1 MPDSPTFDSFGVP
14 ETAPQPLAG
23 KTALVTGAA
32 KRIGRAI
39 ALKLAAAGANVA
51 ITYFGSQA
59 DAEETVRALAGFDV
73 EAFAVRTDLNDP
85 DSIRESVAAV
95 VEEFGRL
102 DILVNNAG
110 VFESAALEQITVA
123 QWDHMFSTNTRAPF
137 LVAQAA
143 YPHLR
148 AAEGGGRIIHIGSLG
163 GTHPWATH
171 AHYCTSKAALHMLS
185 QTMAKAWAPEISV
198 NCVAPGMIVQGE
210 VGEGHAHFAE
220 RTPMG
225 RNGTADDVAEAVL
238 FFATGPH
245 FITGQLLGVDGG
257 LGL

>member
-1 MPDSPTFDSFGVP
+1 MGEAREIESRSVSEPD
-14 ETAPQPLAG
+14 ARPLAG
-23 KTALVTGAA
+23 KTALVSGAA

-39 ALKLAAAGANVA
+39 ALALAASGANVA
-51 ITYFGSQA
+51 ITYRDSQA
-59 DAEETVRALAGFDV
+59 EAEETVRDLAALDV
-73 EAFAVRTDLNDP
+73 DALAVRTDLGDP
-85 DSIRESVAAV
+85 ESIRETVAAV

-110 VFESAALEQITVA
+110 VFESAELESITVE
-123 QWDHMFSTNTRAPF
+123 QWDAMFATNTRSPF
-137 LVAQAA
+137 LLAQAA

-148 AAEGGGRIIHIGSLG
+148 AAGGRIINIGSLG

-210 VGEGHAHFAE
+210 VGEAYAEFAE
-220 RTPMG
+220 RTPMR
-225 RNGTADDVAEAVL
+225 RNGTAEDVAAAVL

-245 FITGQLLGVDGG
+245 FITGQLLAVDGG

>member
-1 MPDSPTFDSFGVP
+1 MDEPRPTERSGRTGSIP
-14 ETAPQPLAG
+14 PLAG

-51 ITYFGSQA
+51 ISYRDSQSE
-59 DAEETVRALAGFDV
+59 AEQTVRDLAAFEAGALA
-73 EAFAVRTDLNDP
+73 VRCDLSDP
-85 DSIRESVAAV
+85 QAIREAVAAV
-95 VEEFGRL
+95 VAEFGSL
-102 DILVNNAG
+102 DLLVNNAG
-110 VFESAALEQITVA
+110 LFESAALEEITLA
-123 QWDHMFSTNTRAPF
+123 QWDQMFATNTRAPF

-148 AAEGGGRIIHIGSLG
+148 AARGRVVNIGSLG

-185 QTMAKAWAPEISV
+185 ETMAKAWAPEIAV

-210 VGEGHAHFAE
+210 VDPAYVHFAE
-220 RTPMG
+220 KTPMR
-225 RNGTADDVAEAVL
+225 RNGTAEDVADAVL

-245 FITGQLLGVDGG
+245 FITGQLLAVDGG

>member
-1 MPDSPTFDSFGVP
+1 MSEAKFTESIDAS
-14 ETAPQPLAG
+14 ERPLAG

-39 ALKLAAAGANVA
+39 ALQLAARGANVA
-51 ITYFGSQA
+51 ITYRGSQPA
-59 DAEETVRALAGFDV
+59 AEATVCDLAALGVDAL
-73 EAFAVRTDLNDP
+73 AVRTDLGDSE
-85 DSIRESVAAV
+85 SIRETVAAV
-95 VEEFGRL
+95 VEEFGQL

-110 VFESAALEQITVA
+110 VFESAALESITVE
-123 QWDHMFSTNTRAPF
+123 QWDHMFTTNTRAPF
-137 LVAQAA
+137 LMAQAA

-148 AAEGGGRIIHIGSLG
+148 AVNGRIINIGSLG
-163 GTHPWATH
+163 GTHAWSTH

-210 VGEGHAHFAE
+210 VGEAYVHFAE
-220 RTPMG
+220 RTPMK
-225 RNGTADDVAEAVL
+225 RNGTVEDVAAAVQ

-245 FITGQLLGVDGG
+245 FVTGQLMIVDGG

>member
-1 MPDSPTFDSFGVP
+1 MPEAHSTEIQTQVK
-14 ETAPQPLAG
+14 PLAG
-23 KTALVTGAA
+23 QTVLVTGGA

-39 ALKLAAAGANVA
+39 ALRLAASGANVA
-51 ITYFGSQA
+51 ITYRGSQS
-59 DAEETVRALAGFDV
+59 DAEATVRDLAQFGVDAL
-73 EAFAVRTDLNDP
+73 AVRTDLGDAE
-85 DSIRESVAAV
+85 SIREMVAAV

-102 DILVNNAG
+102 DIVVNNAG
-110 VFESAALEQITVA
+110 VFESAALESITVE
-123 QWDHMFSTNTRAPF
+123 QWDHMFATNTRAPF
-137 LVAQAA
+137 LVGQAA

-148 AAEGGGRIIHIGSLG
+148 KAKGRIINIGSLG
-163 GTHPWATH
+163 GTHAWATH

-210 VGEGHAHFAE
+210 VGEAYVHFAE
-220 RTPMG
+220 RTPMR
-225 RNGTADDVAEAVL
+225 RNGTVEDVAEAVL

-245 FITGQLLGVDGG
+245 FVTGQLMMVDGG

>member
-1 MPDSPTFDSFGVP
+1 MAEANSTETHDRSAMPVK
-14 ETAPQPLAG
+14 PLAG
-23 KTALVTGAA
+23 QTALITGGA

-39 ALKLAAAGANVA
+39 ALRFAASGANVA
-51 ITYFGSQA
+51 ITYRGSQS
-59 DAEETVRALAGFDV
+59 DAEGTVRDLAELGVDAL
-73 EAFAVRTDLNDP
+73 AVRTDLGDAE
-85 DSIRESVAAV
+85 SIREMVAAV

-102 DILVNNAG
+102 DIVVNNAG
-110 VFESAALEQITVA
+110 VFESVALESITVE

-148 AAEGGGRIIHIGSLG
+148 AAKGRIINIGSLG

-210 VGEGHAHFAE
+210 VGEAYVHFAE
-220 RTPMG
+220 RTPMR
-225 RNGTADDVAEAVL
+225 RNGTAEDVADAVL

-245 FITGQLLGVDGG
+245 FVTGQLMTVDGG

>member
-1 MPDSPTFDSFGVP
+1 MKQLT
-14 ETAPQPLAG
+14 G

-39 ALKLAAAGANVA
+39 AMALAASGANVA
-51 ITYFGSQA
+51 ITYLGSQSE
-59 DAEETVRALAGFDV
+59 AEETVRDLAAFDV
-73 EAFAVRTDLNDP
+73 DAFAVRTDLRDP
-85 DSIRESVAAV
+85 ESIRESVAAV
-95 VEEFGRL
+95 VEEFGSL

-110 VFESAALEQITVA
+110 VFASAALESITVE
-123 QWDHMFSTNTRAPF
+123 QWDHMFATNTRAPF

-148 AAEGGGRIIHIGSLG
+148 AAGGRISNIGSLG
-163 GTHPWATH
+163 GVHPWATH

-210 VGEGHAHFAE
+210 VGEAYVHFAE
-220 RTPMG
+220 RTPMQ
-225 RNGTADDVAEAVL
+225 RNGTAEDVAAAVV
-238 FFATGPH
+238 FFATAPH
-245 FITGQLLGVDGG
+245 FITGQLLAVDGG

>member
-1 MPDSPTFDSFGVP
+1 MPEAHSTEIQTQVK
-14 ETAPQPLAG
+14 PLAG
-23 KTALVTGAA
+23 QTVLVTGGA

-39 ALKLAAAGANVA
+39 ALRLAASGANVA
-51 ITYFGSQA
+51 ITYRGSQS
-59 DAEETVRALAGFDV
+59 DAEATVRDLAQFGVDAL
-73 EAFAVRTDLNDP
+73 AVRTDLGDAE
-85 DSIRESVAAV
+85 SIREMVAAV

-102 DILVNNAG
+102 DIVVNNAG
-110 VFESAALEQITVA
+110 IFESAALESITVE
-123 QWDHMFSTNTRAPF
+123 QWDHMFATNTRAPF
-137 LVAQAA
+137 LVGQAA

-148 AAEGGGRIIHIGSLG
+148 KAKGRIINIGSLG
-163 GTHPWATH
+163 GTHAWATH

-210 VGEGHAHFAE
+210 VGEAYVHFAE
-220 RTPMG
+220 RTPMR
-225 RNGTADDVAEAVL
+225 RNGTVEDVAEAVL

-245 FITGQLLGVDGG
+245 FVTGQLMMVDGG

>member
-1 MPDSPTFDSFGVP
+1 MKQLT
-14 ETAPQPLAG
+14 G

-39 ALKLAAAGANVA
+39 AMALAESGANVA
-51 ITYFGSQA
+51 ITYLASQA
-59 DAEETVRALAGFDV
+59 EAEQTVRDLAAYDV
-73 EAFAVRTDLNDP
+73 DAFAVRTDLTDP

-110 VFESAALEQITVA
+110 IFESAALEQITVE
-123 QWDHMFSTNTRAPF
+123 QWDHMYATNTRAPF

-143 YPHLR
+143 YCHLR
-148 AAEGGGRIIHIGSLG
+148 EARGRIVNIGSLG

-210 VGEGHAHFAE
+210 IGEAYVHFAE
-220 RTPMG
+220 RTPMQ
-225 RNGTADDVAEAVL
+225 RNGTAEDVAAAVL
-238 FFATGPH
+238 FFATAPH
-245 FITGQLLGVDGG
+245 FITGQLLAVDGG

>member
-1 MPDSPTFDSFGVP
+1 MP
-14 ETAPQPLAG
+14 EAQNNKARIAPVGGSRPLAG

-39 ALKLAAAGANVA
+39 ALRLAAGGANVA
-51 ITYFGSQA
+51 ITYRGSQA
-59 DAEETVRALAGFDV
+59 EAEETVRELARLDVDAL
-73 EAFAVRTDLNDP
+73 AVRTDLTDAEN
-85 DSIRESVAAV
+85 IRETVAAV

-110 VFESAALEQITVA
+110 LFESAALESLPVE
-123 QWDHMFSTNTRAPF
+123 QWDAMFATNTRAPF
-137 LVAQAA
+137 LVGQAA

-148 AAEGGGRIIHIGSLG
+148 KAAGRIVNIGSLG

-210 VGEGHAHFAE
+210 VGEAYVHFAQ
-220 RTPMG
+220 RTPMR
-225 RNGTADDVAEAVL
+225 RNGTAEDVAEAVM

-245 FITGQLLGVDGG
+245 FITGQLMAVDGG